1 MSATLTHSWFM
12 TTRHLRNLARQPWWI
27 AITLVQPVI
36 WLLLFGA
43 VFKATADIPGFAADS
58 YVDFLTPG
66 IVVMTAAFAGG
77 WAGMGVIEDL
87 NRGVID
93 RFLVSPV
100 RRPALITGRLVQL
113 GIVSLIQSLIV
124 IGLGLLIGARFP
136 GGVIGLAVLV
146 GCSALLGGSL
156 GALSNGMALLA
167 RKEETVIAASNFV
180 LLPLTFLSSAFMQRD
195 LVPGWIQSVARYN
208 PVEWTVQAGREA
220 LTVSPDW
227 GLVLSRAGL
236 LAALCAACTW
246 LATRAFRSYQRS
258 ISPPAPAGV
267 AAAARLLPPG

>member
-12 TTRHLRNLARQPWWI
+12 TWCMSARHLRNLARQPWWI

-43 VFKATADIPGFAADS
+43 VFKATADIPGFVADS
-58 YVDFLTPG
+58 HVDFLTPG

-93 RFLVSPV
+93 RFLI
-100 RRPALITGRLVQL
+100 A
-113 GIVSLIQSLIV
+113 
-124 IGLGLLIGARFP
+124 
-136 GGVIGLAVLV
+136 
-146 GCSALLGGSL
+146 CSALLGGSL

-167 RKEETVIAASNFV
+167 RKEETVIAASTFV

-220 LTVSPDW
+220 LTATPDW
-227 GLVLSRAGL
+227 GLVLSRAAL
-236 LAALCAACTW
+236 LAILCAVCTW
-246 LATRAFRSYQRS
+246 LATRAFHTYQRS
-258 ISPPAPAGV
+258 I
-267 AAAARLLPPG
+267 

>member
-1 MSATLTHSWFM
+1 MKLAVRQTVALTVRF
-12 TTRHLRNLARQPWWI
+12 LLALWRQPWFV
-27 AITLVQPVI
+27 AITIVQPVI

-58 YVDFLTPG
+58 YIDYLTPG
-66 IVVMTAAFAGG
+66 IVVMTGAFAGG

-100 RRPALITGRLVQL
+100 RRPALISGRLVQL
-113 GIVSLIQSLIV
+113 GIVSLLQSAIV
-124 IGLGLLIGARFP
+124 IVLGLLVGARFP
-136 GGVIGLAVLV
+136 GGPAGLAVLV
-146 GCSALLGGSL
+146 ACSALLGASL

-180 LLPLTFLSSAFMQRD
+180 LLPLTFLSSAFMQRN
-195 LVPGWIQSVARYN
+195 LVPGWIQTVARYN

-220 LTVSPDW
+220 LTANPDW

-236 LAALCAACTW
+236 LAALCLACTW

-258 ISPPAPAGV
+258 I
-267 AAAARLLPPG
+267 

>member
-12 TTRHLRNLARQPWWI
+12 TWCMSARHLRNLARQPWWI

-43 VFKATADIPGFAADS
+43 VFKATADIPGFVADS
-58 YVDFLTPG
+58 HVDFLTPG

-93 RFLVSPV
+93 RFLI
-100 RRPALITGRLVQL
+100 A
-113 GIVSLIQSLIV
+113 
-124 IGLGLLIGARFP
+124 
-136 GGVIGLAVLV
+136 
-146 GCSALLGGSL
+146 CSTLLGGSL

-167 RKEETVIAASNFV
+167 RKEETVIAASTFV

-220 LTVSPDW
+220 LTATPDW
-227 GLVLSRAGL
+227 GLVLSRAAL
-236 LAALCAACTW
+236 LAILCAVCTW
-246 LATRAFRSYQRS
+246 LATRAFHTYQRS
-258 ISPPAPAGV
+258 I
-267 AAAARLLPPG
+267 

>member
-1 MSATLTHSWFM
+1 MSTTLTHTWFM
-12 TTRHLRNLARQPWWI
+12 TARHLRNLARQPWWI

-87 NRGVID
+87 NRGVVD

-100 RRPALITGRLVQL
+100 RRGALICGRLVQL
-113 GIVSLIQSLIV
+113 AIVSLIQSLIV
-124 IGLGLLIGARFP
+124 IVLGLAVGARFP
-136 GGVIGLAVLV
+136 GGVTGLAVLV
-146 GCSALLGGSL
+146 TCSALLGASL

-195 LVPGWIQSVARYN
+195 LIPGWVQQVARYN

-220 LTVSPDW
+220 LTATPDW
-227 GLVLSRAGL
+227 GLVLSRIGL
-236 LAALCAACTW
+236 LSDLAAACTW
-246 LATRAFRSYQRS
+246 LATRAFRAYQRS
-258 ISPPAPAGV
+258 I
-267 AAAARLLPPG
+267 

>member
-12 TTRHLRNLARQPWWI
+12 TMRHLRNLARQPWWI

-58 YVDFLTPG
+58 YIDYLTPG
-66 IVVMTAAFAGG
+66 IVVMTGAFAGG

-100 RRPALITGRLVQL
+100 GRQALITGRLVQL
-113 GIVSLIQSLIV
+113 AIVSVIQSAIV
-124 IGLGLLIGARFP
+124 ITLGLLAGAHFP
-136 GGVIGLAVLV
+136 GGVTGLAVLV
-146 GCSALLGGSL
+146 VSSALLGASL

-180 LLPLTFLSSAFMQRD
+180 LLPLTFLSSAFMQRN
-195 LVPGWIQSVARYN
+195 LVPGWIQTISRYN
-208 PVEWTVQAGREA
+208 PVEWTVTAGREA
-220 LTVSPDW
+220 LTAQPDW
-227 GLVLSRAGL
+227 GLVLSRLGL
-236 LAALCAACTW
+236 LVALTVVCTW
-246 LATRAFRSYQRS
+246 LATRAFRTYQRT
-258 ISPPAPAGV
+258 I
-267 AAAARLLPPG
+267 

>member
-1 MSATLTHSWFM
+1 MSTTLTHSWFM
-12 TTRHLRNLARQPWWI
+12 TMRHLRNLARQPWWI
-27 AITLVQPVI
+27 AITLVQPII

-77 WAGMGVIEDL
+77 WAGMGVIQDL

-100 RRPALITGRLVQL
+100 KRQALICGRLVQL
-113 GIVSLIQSLIV
+113 AIVSLIQSLIV
-124 IGLGLLIGARFP
+124 IGLGLLVGARFP
-136 GGVIGLAVLV
+136 GGLAGLAVLI

-156 GALSNGMALLA
+156 SALSNGMALLA
-167 RKEETVIAASNFV
+167 RKEETVIAASNFI

-220 LTVSPDW
+220 LTASPDW
-227 GLVLSRAGL
+227 GLVLSRAAL
-236 LAALCAACTW
+236 LAALCVACTW
-246 LATRAFRSYQRS
+246 LATRAFRAYQHS
-258 ISPPAPAGV
+258 I
-267 AAAARLLPPG
+267 

>member
-1 MSATLTHSWFM
+1 MSTTMTHSWFM
-12 TTRHLRNLARQPWWI
+12 TVRHLRNLARQPWWI

-58 YVDFLTPG
+58 YVDYLTPG

-87 NRGVID
+87 NRGVVD

-100 RRPALITGRLVQL
+100 ARQALISGRLVQL
-113 GIVSLIQSLIV
+113 AIVSLIQSLIV
-124 IGLGLLIGARFP
+124 IVLGLLVGARFP
-136 GGVIGLAVLV
+136 GGLAGLGVLV
-146 GCSALLGGSL
+146 ACSALLGASL

-195 LVPGWIQSVARYN
+195 LMPGWIQTVARYN
-208 PVEWTVQAGREA
+208 PVEWTTQAGREA
-220 LTVSPDW
+220 LTAQPDW
-227 GLVLSRAGL
+227 GLVLSRMGL
-236 LAALCAACTW
+236 LAALALACGW
-246 LATRAFRSYQRS
+246 LATRAFRTYQRA
-258 ISPPAPAGV
+258 ICPPASAGV
-267 AAAARLLPPG
+267 AVAAPLLPPG

>member
-12 TTRHLRNLARQPWWI
+12 TWCMSARHLRNLARQPWWI

-43 VFKATADIPGFAADS
+43 VFKATADIPGFVADS
-58 YVDFLTPG
+58 HVDFLTPG

-93 RFLVSPV
+93 RFLI
-100 RRPALITGRLVQL
+100 A
-113 GIVSLIQSLIV
+113 
-124 IGLGLLIGARFP
+124 
-136 GGVIGLAVLV
+136 
-146 GCSALLGGSL
+146 CSALLGGSL
-156 GALSNGMALLA
+156 GALSNAMALLA
-167 RKEETVIAASNFV
+167 RKEETVIAASTFV
-180 LLPLTFLSSAFMQRD
+180 LLPQTFLSSAFMQRD

-220 LTVSPDW
+220 LTATPDW
-227 GLVLSRAGL
+227 GLVLSRAAL
-236 LAALCAACTW
+236 LAILCAVCTW
-246 LATRAFRSYQRS
+246 LATRAFHTYQRS
-258 ISPPAPAGV
+258 I
-267 AAAARLLPPG
+267 

>member
-1 MSATLTHSWFM
+1 MSTTLTHSWFM
-12 TTRHLRNLARQPWWI
+12 TMRHLRNLARQPWWI

-136 GGVIGLAVLV
+136 GGVVGLAVLV

-227 GLVLSRAGL
+227 GLVLSRASL
-236 LAALCAACTW
+236 LAVLCAACTW

-258 ISPPAPAGV
+258 I
-267 AAAARLLPPG
+267 

>member
-1 MSATLTHSWFM
+1 MTATLTHSWFM
-12 TTRHLRNLARQPWWI
+12 TVRHLRNLARQPWWI
-27 AITLVQPVI
+27 AITLVQPII

-43 VFKATADIPGFAADS
+43 VFKSTAEIPGFQADS
-58 YVDFLTPG
+58 YVDYLTPG

-100 RRPALITGRLVQL
+100 ARQALVSGRLVQL
-113 GIVSLIQSLIV
+113 AIVSLIQSLIV
-124 IGLGLLIGARFP
+124 IVLGLLVGARFP
-136 GGVIGLAVLV
+136 GGLTGLVVLV
-146 GCSALLGGSL
+146 ACSALLGASL

-195 LVPGWIQSVARYN
+195 LMPGWIQTISRYN
-208 PVEWTVQAGREA
+208 PVEWTAQAGREA
-220 LTVSPDW
+220 LTAQPDW
-227 GLVLSRAGL
+227 GLVLSRMGL
-236 LAALCAACTW
+236 LVALAVVCTW
-246 LATRAFRSYQRS
+246 LATRAFRTYQRA
-258 ISPPAPAGV
+258 I
-267 AAAARLLPPG
+267 

>member
-12 TTRHLRNLARQPWWI
+12 TWCMSARHLRNLARQPWWI

-43 VFKATADIPGFAADS
+43 VFKATADIPGFVADS
-58 YVDFLTPG
+58 HVDFLTPG

-77 WAGMGVIEDL
+77 WAGM
-87 NRGVID
+87 GVID

-124 IGLGLLIGARFP
+124 TGLGLLVGARFP
-136 GGVIGLAVLV
+136 GGVTGLAVLIA
-146 GCSALLGGSL
+146 CSALLGGSL

-167 RKEETVIAASNFV
+167 RKEETVIAASTFV

-220 LTVSPDW
+220 LTATPDW
-227 GLVLSRAGL
+227 GLVLSRAAL
-236 LAALCAACTW
+236 LAILCAVCTW
-246 LATRAFRSYQRS
+246 LATRAFHTYQRS
-258 ISPPAPAGV
+258 I
-267 AAAARLLPPG
+267 